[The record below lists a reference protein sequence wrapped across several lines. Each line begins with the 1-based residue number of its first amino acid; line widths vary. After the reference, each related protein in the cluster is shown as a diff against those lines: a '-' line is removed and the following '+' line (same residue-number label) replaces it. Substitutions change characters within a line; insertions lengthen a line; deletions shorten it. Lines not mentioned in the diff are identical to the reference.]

1 MKNSFNHENN
11 KNEYSH
17 LTISA
22 KLHKP
27 GILKNMVEVLA
38 DKRIDVGYC
47 HEKVQPGWQAV
58 DTSSSEAFV
67 SGDLNITSEL
77 EHIYST
83 FLTNFYFTCTKDKG
97 APYKLLWIS
106 SLS

>member
-1 MKNSFNHENN
+1 MKNSYNQENGR
-11 KNEYSH
+11 NEFSS

-22 KLHKP
+22 QLHKP

-38 DKRIDVGYC
+38 DRRIDVGNC
-47 HEKVQPGWQAV
+47 HEKVHSGWQAV
-58 DTSSSEAFV
+58 DTSSTEAFV

-97 APYKLLWIS
+97 APYKLLWMS